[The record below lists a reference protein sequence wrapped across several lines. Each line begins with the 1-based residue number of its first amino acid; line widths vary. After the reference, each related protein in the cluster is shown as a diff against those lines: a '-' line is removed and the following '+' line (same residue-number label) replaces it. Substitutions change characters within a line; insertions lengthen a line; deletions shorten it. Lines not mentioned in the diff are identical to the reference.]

1 MKYQAT
7 RLENNSGKMWHIG
20 LDENDI
26 AKHVIL
32 PGDPARCEMIAK
44 YFERIGDHAAN
55 IAEWVEF
62 SITGIHEKLQPEGFQ
77 RTEEQ
82 REEK

>member
-7 RLENNSGKMWHIG
+7 RLENNVEKWWHIG

-32 PGDPARCEMIAK
+32 PEIPQGVR
-44 YFERIGDHAAN
+44 
-55 IAEWVEF
+55 
-62 SITGIHEKLQPEGFQ
+62 
-77 RTEEQ
+77 
-82 REEK
+82 